1 VESFDRPGAN
11 VTGLYMFAA
20 ELDAK
25 RLELL
30 LTALPNATRVAVLN
44 PGLAWGD
51 FIAAHTAAG
60 RFTAMLNIRNVGRF
74 PRICC
79 LNFPNFRP
87 EPAFIGSARA
97 LGKEVL
103 AELQSVIDSRADA
116 AQADFEEL
124 EAAAK
129 EQDAR
134 KAFWMYVS
142 GPTFATSEKDFIE
155 RVLPAVRDLP
165 LDEYG
170 RAQWIEE
177 FGTTFPPTADTKYG
191 DALGV
196 AEVSS

>member
-87 EPAFIGSARA
+87 EPSAADSAVSARRIQ
-97 LGKEVL
+97 LL
-103 AELQSVIDSRADA
+103 
-116 AQADFEEL
+116 
-124 EAAAK
+124 
-129 EQDAR
+129 
-134 KAFWMYVS
+134 
-142 GPTFATSEKDFIE
+142 GPT
-155 RVLPAVRDLP
+155 V
-165 LDEYG
+165 
-170 RAQWIEE
+170 
-177 FGTTFPPTADTKYG
+177 
-191 DALGV
+191 V
-196 AEVSS
+196 ARPYAMLLIQK